1 MTTLNLGVLAH
12 VDAGKTTLTERLL
25 FDAGVID
32 EPGSVDHGTT
42 QTDSMELERRRGITI
57 RSAVVSFTIDDLKV
71 NLIDTPGHSDF
82 VSEVERAVRVLD
94 GAVLVLSAVEGVQ
107 VQTRILMRVLTRLRI
122 PTLIFVNKVD
132 RTGARYDDLL
142 AEITQRLTP
151 GAVPMSTVTG
161 LGTRDA
167 AARPYAPADP
177 PHLER
182 VAEVLA
188 DGDDAFLAAYVRADG
203 RIDAADCRRRLVER
217 TGRAAAHPVFFGSA
231 VTGVGVA
238 DLVRG
243 IRAFLPPAGGGR
255 DEPLSGTVFKI
266 EHDPSG
272 RKTVYAR
279 LRTGSVGVREHVGV
293 HRRVGGRPDAA
304 GWEERP
310 GKITALEVFDQGGA
324 APADR
329 AGAGDIVKLW
339 GLKDVRIGDRLGP
352 SGDRLGV
359 PGGRLGASGHEADGG
374 DRCGGP
380 GEGPDEAQFAPP
392 ALETV
397 VRSVRPSDGPL
408 LHAALRRLAE
418 QDPLVGVRFDD
429 RSREISVLLYGEV
442 QKEVLKAQLEE
453 QEGIAVAFAE
463 TRIVYLERPAGVGAA
478 VHEIDRHGDHEV
490 WATAGLR
497 IEPAA
502 AGAGVRYRLEVESGS
517 LPAAFHAAIEE
528 SVRAAL
534 LRGPYGWEVTDCVVT
549 LTHSGYASPV
559 TTAGDFRT
567 LTSRLVERALRRAG
581 THVYEP
587 VVRFELE
594 VPSDVAGGVL
604 ATLAELA
611 GAPHD
616 LAVRSDTTYVTGV
629 LPLGRVHEL
638 GRRLPGQTRGEGVFL
653 SEFAGHRRV
662 VGTPPRRASPATVTG

>member
-25 FDAGVID
+25 FHAGVID
-32 EPGSVDHGTT
+32 EPGSVDRGTT

-142 AEITQRLTP
+142 AEIARRLTP

-167 AARPYAPADP
+167 AVRPYAPADP

-182 VAEVLA
+182 VVEVLA

-203 RIDAADCRRRLVER
+203 RVDAADCRRRLVER

-272 RKTVYAR
+272 RKTVYVR
-279 LRTGSVGVREHVGV
+279 LRTGSVGVREHVSV
-293 HRRVGGRPDAA
+293 HRRVGGRSDAA

-339 GLKDVRIGDRLGP
+339 GLKDVRIGDRLAHP
-352 SGDRLGV
+352 GDR
-359 PGGRLGASGHEADGG
+359 R
-374 DRCGGP
+374 GGP
-380 GEGPDEAQFAPP
+380 GDEPGEAQFAPP

-408 LHAALRRLAE
+408 LHAALQRLAE

-502 AGAGVRYRLEVESGS
+502 AGAGVRYRLEVEPGS

-594 VPSDVAGGVL
+594 VPSDVVSGVL
-604 ATLAELA
+604 ATFAELA
-611 GAPHD
+611 GTPYD

-662 VGTPPRRASPATVTG
+662 AGTPPRRASPATVTG

>member
-32 EPGSVDHGTT
+32 EPGSVDRGTT

-132 RTGARYDDLL
+132 RTGARDDDLL
-142 AEITQRLTP
+142 AEITRRLTP

-167 AARPYAPADP
+167 AVRPYAPADP

-188 DGDDAFLAAYVRADG
+188 DGDDSFLAAYVRADG
-203 RIDAADCRRRLVER
+203 RVDAADCRRRLVER

-266 EHDPSG
+266 EHDSSG

-279 LRTGSVGVREHVGV
+279 LRTGSVGVREHVAV
-293 HRRVGGRPDAA
+293 HRRVGGRSDAA

-324 APADR
+324 VPADR
-329 AGAGDIVKLW
+329 AGAGDIVRLW
-339 GLKDVRIGDRLGP
+339 GLKDVGIGDRLAHP
-352 SGDRLGV
+352 GD
-359 PGGRLGASGHEADGG
+359 P
-374 DRCGGP
+374 CGGP
-380 GEGPDEAQFAPP
+380 GDEPDEAQFAPP
-392 ALETV
+392 SLETV

-408 LHAALRRLAE
+408 LHAALQRLAE

-429 RSREISVLLYGEV
+429 RSRELSVLLYGEV

-463 TRIVYLERPAGVGAA
+463 TRVVYLERPAGVGTA

-502 AGAGVRYRLEVESGS
+502 AGAGVRYRLEVEPGS
-517 LPAAFHAAIEE
+517 LPAAFHTAIED

-567 LTSRLVERALRRAG
+567 LASRLVERALRRAG

-594 VPSDVAGGVL
+594 VPSDVVSGVL

-611 GAPHD
+611 GTPQD
-616 LAVRSDTTYVTGV
+616 LAVRSDITYVTGV

-662 VGTPPRRASPATVTG
+662 AGTPPRRASPVTVTG